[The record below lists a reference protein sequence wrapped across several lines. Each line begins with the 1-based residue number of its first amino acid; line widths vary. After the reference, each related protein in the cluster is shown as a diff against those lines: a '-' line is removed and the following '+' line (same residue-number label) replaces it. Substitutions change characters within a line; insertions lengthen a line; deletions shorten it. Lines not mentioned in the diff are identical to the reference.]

1 MTYEDYRNGL
11 IDSYYDYQ
19 LESLLSRFDPN
30 KRTVIFLPGGMGSQ
44 LERTEGAYPN
54 SPNIFTDI
62 VWMDVGIAGKL
73 DAKTLE
79 IEADEKDLQ
88 SHVIA
93 AHGPLSFLNQTP
105 YDELYDRARRQ
116 SWNYCVFGFDWRR
129 PIADSARQFES
140 FVLAFRTSVMEAHSI
155 DPIPNL
161 TIVCHS
167 MGGMVCTDAMRSA
180 RLNSLKFNAI
190 LTIATPFYGTSTHQD
205 RYFVGIPGLMNTIY
219 KAATVVRIV
228 ASLVGP
234 YTLMFLPKA
243 VYDRD
248 GSKLGLPRYPQRSPD
263 GNDDN
268 DPFDPQM
275 MHRWPKV
282 VRDHKSYLVR
292 ASQEMENVSQPISAN
307 IAPIFFNV
315 RSSLDTN
322 TAVEIYWNNTDGDT
336 IVPGT
341 SPSPL
346 TGRGGPGD
354 GTVPA
359 WSAWHAYCLKKN
371 RYELK
376 QASDHGTL
384 LEHKE
389 VLDLVQ
395 SVVEKGKLP
404 SARKATRSSRPRVAS
419 AAEVEKAVKE
429 WVEKK
434 ASRQPLPPEMFE
446 RPVKRAMM
454 SKLIAGTKLR
464 MEPKPQKAASKKKP
478 KKK

>member
-1 MTYEDYRNGL
+1 MTYESYRKAL
-11 IDSYYDYQ
+11 IDSYYDHQ
-19 LESLLSRFDPN
+19 LESLLSGFDPN
-30 KRTVIFLPGGMGSQ
+30 RRTVIFLPGGMGSQ
-44 LERTEGAYPN
+44 LERTEGAYPK
-54 SPNIFTDI
+54 SPNIFTEI
-62 VWMDVGIAGKL
+62 VWMDVGILGKF

-79 IEADEKDLQ
+79 IESDEKDLQ

-93 AHGPLSFLNQTP
+93 PHGPLSFLNQTP
-105 YDELYDRARRQ
+105 YDELHDRARRRN
-116 SWNYCVFGFDWRR
+116 WNYFVFGFDWRR
-129 PIADSARQFES
+129 PVADSALQFKNLI
-140 FVLAFRTSVMEAHSI
+140 LAFRDNVMQAHNV

-167 MGGMVCTDAMRSA
+167 MGGMVCTDAMRDSQ
-180 RLNSLKFNAI
+180 LNSLNFNAI

-219 KAATVVRIV
+219 KAETVVRIV

-248 GSKLGLPRYPQRSPD
+248 GSKLGLSRYPERSVD
-263 GNDDN
+263 GKDDN
-268 DPFDPQM
+268 DPFDPKM
-275 MHRWPKV
+275 MKRWPKA
-282 VRDHKSYLVR
+282 VRDHKQYLVR
-292 ASQEMENVSQPISAN
+292 ASNEMVNISQPISAN

-315 RSSLDTN
+315 RSSLDLN
-322 TAVEIYWNNTDGDT
+322 TAVEIYWNDIDGDT
-336 IVPGT
+336 IVPGK

-346 TGRGGPGD
+346 TGLAGPGD

-359 WSAWHAYCLKKN
+359 WSAWHAHCLKKN

-395 SVVEKGKLP
+395 SIVEKRKLP
-404 SARKATRSSRPRVAS
+404 AAKKATRSPRPKVAS
-419 AAEVEKAVKE
+419 AAEVENVVTDWANKKVKGE
-429 WVEKK
+429 
-434 ASRQPLPPEMFE
+434 PLPRELFE
-446 RPVKRAMM
+446 KPVKRAIM
-454 SKLIAGTKLR
+454 SNLIAGTKLR
-464 MEPKPQKAASKKKP
+464 MVAPGKKKP